1 MTQRLNLPEGFKKEN
16 FKSLLKKRGQQK
28 YGLRLLAM
36 HYLQQ
41 GKTLQEVADLME
53 TTIKTVRKWIQRYD
67 LFGIEGLLSIQSG
80 RGRKSMLLLQ
90 HKEDLKIAIKELED
104 KREGGRI
111 TGKDV
116 CSMLQKR
123 FNVKCSLS
131 NTYVI
136 LKRLNLSWITV
147 RSIHPKAD
155 KEAQEAFKKRIS

>member
-90 HKEDLKIAIKELED
+90 HKEE
-104 KREGGRI
+104 
-111 TGKDV
+111 
-116 CSMLQKR
+116 
-123 FNVKCSLS
+123 
-131 NTYVI
+131 
-136 LKRLNLSWITV
+136 
-147 RSIHPKAD
+147 
-155 KEAQEAFKKRIS
+155 

>member
-1 MTQRLNLPEGFKKEN
+1 
-16 FKSLLKKRGQQK
+16 
-28 YGLRLLAM
+28 
-36 HYLQQ
+36 
-41 GKTLQEVADLME
+41 ME

-104 KREGGRI
+104 KCEGGRI

-123 FNVKCSLS
+123 YNVRCSLS

-136 LKRLNLSWITV
+136 LKRLNLSWITI